1 MAKKATPPSLWLDPA
16 PEAGKPL
23 EGERK
28 CDCVVIGAGYT
39 GLSAALAM
47 AEAGADVVVL
57 ERDYAGFGA
66 SGRNAGHLTPTIGKD
81 LPTLLRLY
89 GTDRGG
95 ALVRLAEEAIEHTE
109 QTIDERGIDCD
120 YEPSGNVLAGIHPG
134 QAKTLEKAA
143 RAGRELGGSLR
154 MLSTEEIEQRGLP
167 AHVACGYLEE
177 RGGVLDPG
185 KYVRGLREA
194 AVGAGA
200 KLYEG
205 TRVASIAEGTGSGRR
220 GIRVETPRG
229 RVAAEHCVL
238 ATNAYT
244 PELGLLRSRI
254 VPLRVSLFAT
264 EPLSEEQRERVG
276 WPGREG
282 VYTAHEILESYRLTA
297 DDRIVGGSR
306 YISYAWGSRIPPDDD
321 PVVFRKLE
329 TMFRS
334 RFGELSDVRVER
346 NWSGPIAMPLDFLP
360 CIGRTGRAGKIVYSL
375 GYAGHGVAMASHLG
389 TLAAGMVLR
398 GEPGPA
404 PLVSRRRVPL
414 PPEPFRWLVAK
425 AIIGALEAVDR
436 RTDSRAQPR
445 APKPPSRDEAAT
457 KRVIPSHPVSYGES

>member
-1 MAKKATPPSLWLDPA
+1 MGKKAHPPSLWLDPA
-16 PEAGKPL
+16 PEPGKPL

-28 CDCVVIGAGYT
+28 CDVVVIGAGYT

-47 AEAGADVVVL
+47 AEAGAEVIVL

-66 SGRNAGHLTPTIGKD
+66 SGRNGGHLTPTIGKD

-89 GTDRGG
+89 GRERGG

-120 YEPSGNVLAGIHPG
+120 YVPAGNVLAGIHPG
-134 QAKTLEKAA
+134 QAQALEKAA
-143 RAGRELGGSLR
+143 RAGRELGASLR
-154 MLSTEEIEQRGLP
+154 MLSAEELEERGLP
-167 AHVACGYLEE
+167 RFVACGYLEE
-177 RGGVLDPG
+177 KGGLLNPG

-194 AVGAGA
+194 AVGAGV
-200 KLYEG
+200 KLFEG

-229 RVAAEHCVL
+229 RVAAEHCLV

-244 PELGLLRSRI
+244 PELGLLRSHVI
-254 VPLRVSLFAT
+254 PLRVSGFAT
-264 EPLSEEQRERVG
+264 EPLSEEQRERIG
-276 WPGREG
+276 WSGREG
-282 VYTAHEILESYRLTA
+282 IYTAHEILESYRLTA
-297 DDRIVGGSR
+297 DDRIVSGSR
-306 YISYAWGSRIPPDDD
+306 YIAYAWGSRIPPDDD

-334 RFGELSDVRVER
+334 RFGELPDVRVER
-346 NWSGPIAMPLDFLP
+346 NWSGPIAMALDFLP
-360 CIGRTGRAGKIVYSL
+360 CIGRTGRSGKIVYSL

-389 TLAAGMVLR
+389 TQAAGMVLR
-398 GEPGPA
+398 GEPGPVA
-404 PLVSRRRVPL
+404 LVSRRRIPL

-425 AIIGALEAVDR
+425 GLIGALEAVDR
-436 RTDSRAQPR
+436 RTDRRAQPR
-445 APKPPSRDEAAT
+445 AKQPHTGTTQVTKGADSVTTPPLS
-457 KRVIPSHPVSYGES
+457 